1 MDTSPTPTDLAGAI
15 PPIETVNACPSCSCG
30 KAECLG
36 VSASPDRS
44 VGTVRQDRLS
54 RTELR
59 DLSDAALDA
68 YIRRCIEGQNQA
80 QTRWLAEGSLSD
92 AGERDGWMLAEHEA
106 RDHRTVR
113 AELARGQA

>member
-1 MDTSPTPTDLAGAI
+1 MDTSPTPTDLAGASA
-15 PPIETVNACPSCSCG
+15 PIETVNACPSCSCG
-30 KAECLG
+30 KAECLD
-36 VSASPDRS
+36 VSANPDRG
-44 VGTVRQDRLS
+44 VGARLHDRLT

-68 YIRRCIEGQNQA
+68 YIRQCIEGQNQA
-80 QTRWLAEGSLSD
+80 QTRWLADGSLSH

-113 AELARGQA
+113 AELARGRM

>member
-1 MDTSPTPTDLAGAI
+1 MSTIPTPTDLAGAPTAGCI
-15 PPIETVNACPSCSCG
+15 VNCSALCVSQQP
-30 KAECLG
+30 LTPD
-36 VSASPDRS
+36 VSA
-44 VGTVRQDRLS
+44 VRHDRLT

-68 YIRRCIEGQNQA
+68 YIRQCIEGQNQA
-80 QTRWLAEGSLSD
+80 QTRWLADGSLSH

-113 AELARGQA
+113 AELLAKAKD